1 MKLNYASQPGPDSGL
16 GASAGCGLR
25 AAAAAAAAAPHQ
37 IVTPSK
43 NRQRMV
49 PSVRRG
55 KKRAPVSKCK
65 LSERSEMYNGVF
77 KHGKDQWTAR
87 IVRNDGR
94 QIEQLGIYDTQ
105 EDAAIAFNC
114 GVVRFDQPLME
125 LNCHSNMNVQAVFEK
140 YKKRKCS
147 GVYTT
152 TTKINSTMCVNYIGV
167 RQINKDEL
175 KYAAEIDIDG
185 RVKCLGV
192 YDTPKGAAVAYDN
205 AVLAYDVITPC
216 NFKPRKRALYK

>member
-1 MKLNYASQPGPDSGL
+1 
-16 GASAGCGLR
+16 
-25 AAAAAAAAAPHQ
+25 
-37 IVTPSK
+37 
-43 NRQRMV
+43 
-49 PSVRRG
+49 
-55 KKRAPVSKCK
+55 
-65 LSERSEMYNGVF
+65 
-77 KHGKDQWTAR
+77 
-87 IVRNDGR
+87 
-94 QIEQLGIYDTQ
+94 
-105 EDAAIAFNC
+105 
-114 GVVRFDQPLME
+114 
-125 LNCHSNMNVQAVFEK
+125 MNVQAVFEK

-147 GVYTT
+147 GVYTIT

-216 NFKPRKRALYK
+216 NFKPRKRALYTNK